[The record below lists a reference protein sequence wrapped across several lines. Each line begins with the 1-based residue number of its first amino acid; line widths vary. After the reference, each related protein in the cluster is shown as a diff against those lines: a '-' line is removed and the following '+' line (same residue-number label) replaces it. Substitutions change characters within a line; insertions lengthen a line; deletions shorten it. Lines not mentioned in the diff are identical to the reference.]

1 MRQWRGLMGITA
13 VLAGAAM
20 VPGTGCVFGVDY
32 NDCTLFPGA
41 ACGDG
46 AGGSGGQEPPDPCEA
61 DPREDPSV
69 VSEACGV
76 FAQAGAAG
84 AGEGEGTRQRPYG
97 SLQEAI
103 EKAAAEGKRVYA
115 CADAEAAFQE
125 SVKVGA
131 GIELI
136 GSFDCAGWTLEEGK
150 KSGIAGPADAVALTI
165 GEGADGALV
174 EGFAIRA
181 AHATQS
187 GGSSIGVVVADVEAE
202 FAEVEVTAGDGM
214 DGAKGATPSEAPVA
228 GASAEAGSASNAC
241 VADNAVLGG
250 AGAVTSCED
259 GETVG
264 GSGGP
269 GGLTATNE
277 GNGQVGK
284 DGGPVPKENPEGYG
298 LGGRGQQDADGTCR
312 RGEDGV
318 PGATGPAGVGGTGAT
333 LALKGLSGGDGAP
346 GTTGGRGQGGGG
358 GGGAKAGLFCQV
370 GPDTVDGVGASGGGG
385 GAGGCGGKGGGG
397 GQAGG
402 SSIGI
407 VSLGNGLK
415 LTGVTIAVG
424 KAGNGGAG
432 VAGQNGAAGGNG
444 AVGGTASTT
453 PPSKAGCDGGKGGA
467 GGPGGAGGGG
477 RGGYAVGVAYAVTP
491 SEAPAVGFKA
501 GTPGT
506 GGNAGPGGASEN
518 AGAPGSEGSC
528 WDFAGQAPCGG

>member
-1 MRQWRGLMGITA
+1 M
-13 VLAGAAM
+13 
-20 VPGTGCVFGVDY
+20 
-32 NDCTLFPGA
+32 
-41 ACGDG
+41 
-46 AGGSGGQEPPDPCEA
+46 
-61 DPREDPSV
+61 
-69 VSEACGV
+69 SEACGV

-84 AGEGEGTRQRPYG
+84 AGEGEGTKQSPYG

-115 CADAEAAFQE
+115 CADEGEAFEE
-125 SVKVGA
+125 SVKVEA
-131 GIELI
+131 GLEVI
-136 GSFDCAGWTLEEGK
+136 GSFACAGWTLDEGR

-181 AHATQS
+181 ANATQA

-202 FAEVEVTAGDGM
+202 LAEVEVTAGDAM

-259 GETVG
+259 GETAG

-269 GGLTATNE
+269 GGITATDK
-277 GNGQVGK
+277 GNGQVGT
-284 DGGPVPKENPEGYG
+284 DGGPVPEENPFGDG
-298 LGGRGQQDADGTCR
+298 LGGVGQSDLSDPNGRCRPGNDGRDGT
-312 RGEDGV
+312 G
-318 PGATGPAGVGGTGAT
+318 GPAGAGGTGAT

-346 GTTGGRGQGGGG
+346 GSTGGRGQGGGG

-402 SSIGI
+402 SS
-407 VSLGNGLK
+407 
-415 LTGVTIAVG
+415 VG
-424 KAGNGGAG
+424 
-432 VAGQNGAAGGNG
+432 
-444 AVGGTASTT
+444 S
-453 PPSKAGCDGGKGGA
+453 
-467 GGPGGAGGGG
+467 
-477 RGGYAVGVAYAVTP
+477 
-491 SEAPAVGFKA
+491 
-501 GTPGT
+501 
-506 GGNAGPGGASEN
+506 
-518 AGAPGSEGSC
+518 
-528 WDFAGQAPCGG
+528 